1 MLKYV
6 VGWAFAF
13 AIEAKLVET
22 KGANP
27 SLCASDGADCLT
39 FDLQVVL
46 PPPPTH
52 VGWFDPCLR
61 VVAPDLTSPARRWR
75 APSRWRAAS
84 CC

>member
-1 MLKYV
+1 MQVPMMLKYV

-13 AIEAKLVET
+13 AIDAKLVET

-46 PPPPTH
+46 PPLSH
-52 VGWFDPCLR
+52 
-61 VVAPDLTSPARRWR
+61 
-75 APSRWRAAS
+75 SRWVV
-84 CC
+84 

>member
-1 MLKYV
+1 MMLKYV

-13 AIEAKLVET
+13 AIDAKLVET

-46 PPPPTH
+46 PPLPLTLGGLTPAF
-52 VGWFDPCLR
+52 GWLHQ
-61 VVAPDLTSPARRWR
+61 T
-75 APSRWRAAS
+75 
-84 CC
+84 